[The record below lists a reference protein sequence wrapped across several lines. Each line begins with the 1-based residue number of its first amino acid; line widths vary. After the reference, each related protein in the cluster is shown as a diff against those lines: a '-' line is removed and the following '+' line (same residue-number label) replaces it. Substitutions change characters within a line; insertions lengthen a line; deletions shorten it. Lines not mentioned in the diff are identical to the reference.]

1 MKARLFCLKHKKMN
15 STYFDDL
22 EIENYFDFDTAPSMP
37 TTPGFLGTN
46 PQEVLIDTAPRMNAD
61 GKLRDKLKKF
71 AQSNAGKKILKIGGI
86 AAGAGVLV
94 AFGPQIIAALAPV
107 LPAMKTALA
116 KKGVKAKGLGDVIKK
131 FSQTQLSLSDDDKK
145 DPKKIV
151 LGILQFFKAAKDRR
165 AAGTASP
172 LDNLILQEADETIQ
186 KIADGTLSVE
196 EVTSDA
202 ANDTAKVTKQLTTD
216 AATTTTTETKKTG
229 IDFKIV
235 LIVLVAVFFLTKK

>member
-1 MKARLFCLKHKKMN
+1 MN

-22 EIENYFDFDTAPSMP
+22 EIENYFDFDTAPTMP

-46 PQEVLIDTAPRMNAD
+46 PQDVSIDTAPRMNAD
-61 GKLRDKLKKF
+61 GKLKEKLKKF
-71 AQSNAGKKILKIGGI
+71 AQSDKGKKILKIGGLV
-86 AAGAGVLV
+86 AGAGVLV
-94 AFGPQIIAALAPV
+94 AFGPQIIAALSPV

-131 FSQTQLSLSDDDKK
+131 FSQTQLSLSEEDKK

-151 LGILQFFKAAKDRR
+151 QGILGFFKAAKDRR
-165 AAGTASP
+165 AAGTSSP
-172 LDNLILQEADETIQ
+172 LDNLLLKEADETIQ

-196 EVTSDA
+196 EVTSDE

-229 IDFKIV
+229 IDMKIV
-235 LIVLVAVFFLTKK
+235 LVVLVAVFFLTKK

>member
-1 MKARLFCLKHKKMN
+1 MN

-22 EIENYFDFDTAPSMP
+22 EIENYFDFDTAPTMP

-46 PQEVLIDTAPRMNAD
+46 PQDVLIDTAPRMNAD
-61 GKLRDKLKKF
+61 GKLKEKLKKF
-71 AQSNAGKKILKIGGI
+71 AQSDKGKKILKIGGLV
-86 AAGAGVLV
+86 AGAGVLV
-94 AFGPQIIAALAPV
+94 AFGPQIIAALSPV

-131 FSQTQLSLSDDDKK
+131 FSQTQLSLSDEDKK

-151 LGILQFFKAAKDRR
+151 MGILQFFKAAKDRR

-172 LDNLILQEADETIQ
+172 MDNLLLQEADETIQ

-196 EVTSDA
+196 QITSDE

-216 AATTTTTETKKTG
+216 AATTTTTTETKKTG

-235 LIVLVAVFFLTKK
+235 LVVLVAVFFLTKK